1 MNLIEFDTNHL
12 KTAEELKLSNEEENL
27 LNKINEIS
35 TSSEYDNVI
44 PEDDIGFAG
53 IKLNQLGITT
63 YVFLFFGIVISF
75 VIIFGGFY
83 LLKKDKKPVKEK
95 KKKQ

>member
-1 MNLIEFDTNHL
+1 
-12 KTAEELKLSNEEENL
+12 L
-27 LNKINEIS
+27 LNRINDIS
-35 TSSEYDNVI
+35 VSSEYDNVI

-53 IKLNQLGITT
+53 IKLNQLGVTT
-63 YVFLFFGIVISF
+63 YVFLFIGMIISF

-83 LLKKDKKPVKEK
+83 MLKKDKKPLKDK

>member
-1 MNLIEFDTNHL
+1 
-12 KTAEELKLSNEEENL
+12 L
-27 LNKINEIS
+27 LARINEIS
-35 TSSEYDNVI
+35 VSSEYDNVI

-63 YVFLFFGIVISF
+63 YVFLFIGMIISF

-83 LLKKDKKPVKEK
+83 MLKKEKKLVKDKKK
-95 KKKQ
+95 K

>member
-1 MNLIEFDTNHL
+1 L
-12 KTAEELKLSNEEENL
+12 KLTAEEETL
-27 LNKINEIS
+27 LNRINEIS
-35 TSSEYDNVI
+35 ASSEYDNVI

-53 IKLNQLGITT
+53 IKLNQLGMTT
-63 YVFLFFGIVISF
+63 YVFLFFGLVISF

-83 LLKKDKKPVKEK
+83 LLKKDKKPVKDK

>member
-1 MNLIEFDTNHL
+1 ML
-12 KTAEELKLSNEEENL
+12 A
-27 LNKINEIS
+27 KINEIS
-35 TSSEYDNVI
+35 VSSEYDNVI

-53 IKLNQLGITT
+53 IKLNQLGVTT
-63 YVFLFFGIVISF
+63 YVFLFIGLIISF

-83 LLKKDKKPVKEK
+83 MLKKDKKPVKDK